1 MPRAKVAWA
10 LINYGP
16 IYSPVYTSHLSAAAH
31 AAREL
36 GAIIS
41 TDRMYTSSAENA
53 VAEALLASDCTHV
66 FMCESDML
74 LPTTALTELLQLD
87 TDIASGLYFLRNGDG
102 QPCLY
107 KRMVTP
113 AGTAK
118 SYAMSP
124 LSVFPTE
131 TPFKLNGCPGLGCV
145 LIKRSVFER
154 VPSPWFD
161 LKEKG
166 YGSDL
171 YFYTKCRD
179 VGVEVWVDPRVRC
192 GQIDYKIW
200 DFHDYEERLK
210 NDPSFPVSGSILGTL
225 DYDHLE
231 RQGA

>member
-1 MPRAKVAWA
+1 MAAAKVAWA
-10 LINYGP
+10 LVNYGP

-36 GAIIS
+36 GAIMA
-41 TDRMYTSSAENA
+41 TDRCYTSSAENA
-53 VAEALLASDCTHV
+53 VAGHLLASDCTHIL
-66 FMCESDML
+66 MLESDML
-74 LPTTALTELLQLD
+74 LPTDALTRLLQLD
-87 TDIASGLYFLRNGDG
+87 TDIVSGLYFLRNGDG

-113 AGTAK
+113 AGTEK

-124 LSVFPTE
+124 LSVFPTDR
-131 TPFKLNGCPGLGCV
+131 PFKLNGCPGLGCV
-145 LIKRSVFER
+145 LMKRQVFER

-179 VGVEVWVDPRVRC
+179 AGVEVWVDPRVRC

-200 DFHDYEERLK
+200 DYSDYEQRLLD
-210 NDPSFPVSGSILGTL
+210 DPTFPVSGSILGTI

-231 RQGA
+231 GRRA